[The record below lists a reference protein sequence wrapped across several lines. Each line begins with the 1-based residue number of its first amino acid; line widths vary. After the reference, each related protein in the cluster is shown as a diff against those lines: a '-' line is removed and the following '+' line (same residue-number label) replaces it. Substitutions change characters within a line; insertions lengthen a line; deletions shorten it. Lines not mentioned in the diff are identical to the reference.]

1 MIAINV
7 RHWEQGN
14 HGFSRW
20 RPVAPQPFA
29 KPSVGGRAIQAV
41 TANFLR
47 WSFGLAVL
55 RQCTRS
61 TSGRARRLA
70 SLDEVDEAIA
80 RLLKEQAVV
89 KKSERVPVRS
99 LRVGQRLTGII
110 QQIGPFGLFVDV
122 GAQRDGLVNMVNSKT
137 DKKVP
142 ISLVSK
148 GYIADVYE
156 EYMPG
161 QKVTVFVA
169 QIKHNGE
176 LSLTMQPS
184 RARKSKGM
192 LKEDLS
198 DFKDAGEEWLTGT
211 LVHASE
217 RGFFVEVR
225 RPGPEQGRTT
235 GFVPIS
241 ESVLRPE
248 ELQVGAELKVRM
260 LQPTWRSDHKL
271 YLSMRSARSGE
282 TTHLPS
288 PVKPVKPDLD
298 AFLQLPKATW
308 LRGVVKRTTSSGAFL
323 SLRHPYSAKHA
334 TAFVHISLMAVEK
347 IEDPAQVVEI
357 GEEVSVRLL
366 ELNATTGDRKSVV

>member
-7 RHWEQGN
+7 RHWEHGN
-14 HGFSRW
+14 HGFARW

-61 TSGRARRLA
+61 TSGRASRA
-70 SLDEVDEAIA
+70 LDEVDEAIA

-122 GAQRDGLVNMVNSKT
+122 GAQRDGL
-137 DKKVP
+137 VP

-288 PVKPVKPDLD
+288 PAKLEAKEKPVKPDLD

-308 LRGVVKRTTSSGAFL
+308 LRGVVKCTTSSGAFL

-366 ELNATTGDRKSVV
+366 ELNATTGELEASMIA

>member
-1 MIAINV
+1 MIAINARRESPLSSDV
-7 RHWEQGN
+7 FFQ
-14 HGFSRW
+14 RW
-20 RPVAPQPFA
+20 RPVAPPFS
-29 KPSVGGRAIQAV
+29 KPSVGGQRAIQANV
-41 TANFLR
+41 TLAKGLR

-61 TSGRARRLA
+61 TWTGATRA

-80 RLLKEQAVV
+80 RLLKEKAVV

-122 GAQRDGLVNMVNSKT
+122 GAQRDGLV
-137 DKKVP
+137 P
-142 ISLVSK
+142 ISLVSE

-176 LSLTMQPS
+176 LSLTMQPC
-184 RARKSKGM
+184 RARRSKGM

-198 DFKDAGEEWLTGT
+198 PFDGEDEWLIGT

-217 RGFFVEVR
+217 QGLFVELP
-225 RPGPEQGRTT
+225 RPDQEGRST
-235 GFVPIS
+235 GFVPIR
-241 ESVLRPE
+241 ESILRPE
-248 ELQVGAELKVRM
+248 ELQVGAELKVRI

-271 YLSMRSARSGE
+271 YLSMRAAQSDGKVKSG
-282 TTHLPS
+282 
-288 PVKPVKPDLD
+288 KPDLD

-308 LRGVVKRTTSSGAFL
+308 LRAVVKRTTSSGAFL
-323 SLRHPYSAKHA
+323 SLRHPTSAKHA

-366 ELNATTGDRKSVV
+366 EPNAATGELEASMIA